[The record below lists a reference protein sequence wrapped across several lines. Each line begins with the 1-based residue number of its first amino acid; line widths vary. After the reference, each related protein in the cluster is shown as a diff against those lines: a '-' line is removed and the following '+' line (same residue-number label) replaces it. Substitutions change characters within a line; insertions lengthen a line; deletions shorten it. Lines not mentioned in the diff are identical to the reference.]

1 MTDFTPCACLGPIN
15 GEPHCPCAMK
25 QLRLPRLP
33 EPHRED
39 LRAALVKVFQHSTEV
54 AETILRNRP

>member
-1 MTDFTPCACLGPIN
+1 
-15 GEPHCPCAMK
+15 MK
-25 QLRLPRLP
+25 QLGLPRNP